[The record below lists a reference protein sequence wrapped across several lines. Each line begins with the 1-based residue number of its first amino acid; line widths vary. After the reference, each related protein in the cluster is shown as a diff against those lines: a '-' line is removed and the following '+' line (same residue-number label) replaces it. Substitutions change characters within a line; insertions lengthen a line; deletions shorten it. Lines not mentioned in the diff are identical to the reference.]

1 MGFTEY
7 SRKIITKTFRTQT
20 NCQYNGKGGAMR
32 EDYKDVV
39 YEGIAKTTKK
49 DGQYVIDHEYVI
61 NTRLANL
68 QSGKFQ
74 EFAKNVTLLFK
85 MLKDWWAEKYECPW
99 STIAAIIFALA
110 YFLNPFDLIP
120 DAIPV
125 LGLVDDAAVVAFVV
139 GIVQKDIETYKNKML
154 Q

>member
-1 MGFTEY
+1 MER
-7 SRKIITKTFRTQT
+7 RKITPKTFKTQT

-32 EDYKDVV
+32 EDYKNVV
-39 YEGIAKTTKK
+39 YEGIEKTTKK
-49 DGQYVIDHEYVI
+49 DGQYVIDREDVI

-74 EFAKNVTLLFK
+74 EFAKNVSILFK
-85 MLKDWWAEKYECPW
+85 MLKDWWTAKYECPW

-110 YFLNPFDLIP
+110 YFLNPFDIIP
-120 DAIPV
+120 DVIPV
-125 LGLVDDAAVVAFVV
+125 LGLADDAAVVAFIV
-139 GIVQKDIETYKNKML
+139 GIIQKDLEKYKKQML